1 PDRPDGR
8 PEMIAPTLRSIWLML
23 AGLPVMLF
31 IAVAMPGLWTLSAGW
46 VGGVLAL
53 MFADLVLAAR
63 APAARISTDAPAL
76 LYMSSEDPADVTL
89 TFARGPLPGQ
99 VECQLETND
108 LIASPPRK
116 ILKGWADGAHTATFI
131 LKPIRRGPGRLERLW
146 ARWTG
151 PLGLI
156 AIRKVEALDIE
167 IPVTPNTRWV
177 KEEAVRLYQR
187 DADFGIK
194 MQIERGDGSEFD
206 ALREFSAG
214 MDRRAIDWKHS
225 ARHGMLLAKEFRTE
239 RNHNIVFAFDT
250 GRLMS
255 EPLGGVP
262 KLDRAIN
269 SALLLAY
276 VSLRSGDRTAIF
288 GFDARPGVAS
298 NVLTGAGAFPHL
310 QRLAAKLDYSTED
323 ANYTLALT
331 DLAQRLER
339 RSLIILFTDF
349 VDTISAELMLEN
361 VHRLT
366 EKHLV
371 IFATF
376 EDEALSGMIDA
387 EPHTAEDVSRAVIA
401 DTLLQEREVV
411 FRKLQRMGVQVIES
425 TPERFGADLVSRYL
439 DIKRRELL

>member
-1 PDRPDGR
+1 
-8 PEMIAPTLRSIWLML
+8 MIAPTLRAIWLML
-23 AGLPVMLF
+23 LGVPLLMF
-31 IAVAMPGLWTLSAGW
+31 IAVAAPSLWVVSGGW
-46 VGGVLAL
+46 VIGVLAL
-53 MFADLVLAAR
+53 MFADLVLAGR
-63 APAARISTDAPAL
+63 APAASISVDPPAL
-76 LYMSSEDPADVTL
+76 LYMSGEDPAEVTL
-89 TFARGPLPGQ
+89 SFSSGPLPRQ
-99 VECQLETND
+99 VEVQLETNA
-108 LIASPPRK
+108 LISSPRRK
-116 ILKGWADGAHTATFI
+116 LLRGWKNGAHTSSF
-131 LKPIRRGPGRLERLW
+131 LLRPIRRGTGRLERLW

-156 AIRKVEALDIE
+156 AIRKVEPLELE
-167 IPVTPNTRWV
+167 IPITPNTRWV

-206 ALREFSAG
+206 SLREFTAG

-225 ARHGMLLAKEFRTE
+225 ARHRMLLAKEFRTE

-298 NVLTGAGAFPHL
+298 NVLTGTGAFPHI
-310 QRLAAKLDYSTED
+310 QRLASQLDYSVED

-331 DLAQRLER
+331 SLASRLER
-339 RSLIILFTDF
+339 RSLVILFTDF

-361 VHRLT
+361 VRRLT
-366 EKHLV
+366 EKHIVL
-371 IFATF
+371 FATF
-376 EDEALSGMIDA
+376 EDEALARMINA
-387 EPHTAEDVSRAVIA
+387 EPHGSTDVSRAVIA

-411 FRKLQRMGVQVIES
+411 FRKLQRMGVQIVETS
-425 TPERFGADLVSRYL
+425 PDKFGADLVSRYL